1 MPKIKHCFYN
11 YRLQNSPFRMPKTKH
26 CFYDYRLQNSP
37 FGLIVAL
44 FFFFFY
50 NYVYVSLSDI
60 HFGNAKVADE
70 LMSAGT
76 QVAGQ
81 GT

>member
-1 MPKIKHCFYN
+1 M
-11 YRLQNSPFRMPKTKH
+11 
-26 CFYDYRLQNSP
+26 
-37 FGLIVAL
+37 
-44 FFFFFY
+44 Y

-76 QVAGQ
+76 QVVGLGIRRSNKGISGFRSNCVDEADDEFIK
-81 GT
+81 

>member
-1 MPKIKHCFYN
+1 M
-11 YRLQNSPFRMPKTKH
+11 
-26 CFYDYRLQNSP
+26 
-37 FGLIVAL
+37 
-44 FFFFFY
+44 Y

-76 QVAGQ
+76 QVVGQ
-81 GT
+81 GIRGAIRNFGVL

>member
-1 MPKIKHCFYN
+1 MY
-11 YRLQNSPFRMPKTKH
+11 S
-26 CFYDYRLQNSP
+26 LQNSP

-44 FFFFFY
+44 FCWSMY

-76 QVAGQ
+76 QVVGLGIRGGQ
-81 GT
+81 LLSFGVSKQICRQN